1 MYGISNPIFHIKQKS
16 LLSLL
21 INLKSS
27 LNISISSSNNMNLYS
42 KSPYTELNLSL
53 HSCLNDSILSMNSP
67 ICLLSGLSSMNSYT
81 VDPVGSTIDTALI
94 GQISGVGNP
103 GTSIEST
110 SISRYILVNSTLI
123 SGLA

>member
-1 MYGISNPIFHIKQKS
+1 
-16 LLSLL
+16 
-21 INLKSS
+21 
-27 LNISISSSNNMNLYS
+27 
-42 KSPYTELNLSL
+42 
-53 HSCLNDSILSMNSP
+53 MNSP